1 MRKDLNIQEF
11 TAMESEPKDSPT
23 KPEPRPWT
31 TVQSNRRHQKQT
43 ARISRDRRL
52 ILTVPL
58 DFLDTFNPKHL
69 KDSINDEF
77 LRMGKEKAVV
87 AGITKSV

>member
-31 TVQSNRRHQKQT
+31 TVQSNRR
-43 ARISRDRRL
+43 L

-69 KDSINDEF
+69 RDSINDEF